1 MPKANDSGLARRLLG
16 RLLAP
21 RHDFL
26 TVSLIA
32 VVLALAIGLCVIYA
46 TGRDGLAGYAE
57 MLRGGLGG
65 PGPLGESSIKMAV
78 LTFTGLAVAVAFTVG
93 LFNIGAE
100 GQLIV
105 GAITAAWLGHGIRG
119 LPPALHIA
127 VSLAGAAVAGGVW
140 GFIPGYLKV
149 KRGVHEVISTI
160 MLNWV
165 AVYLVENWLVIGPL
179 KAPES
184 ADASI
189 SQSGTSQI
197 LSSAELP
204 RLLGESSRLNLGFVL
219 ALAAAALCVF
229 VLVRTRLG
237 YEMRAVGASPE
248 AARYGGIDVASRI
261 YVAMA
266 ASGALAALGGATLIL
281 GTELRY
287 PSSFHSGYGFD
298 GIAVSLIGGNQP
310 LGVLAA
316 AAFFSVLR
324 AGGTR
329 LQLLQI
335 HRSLPDVI
343 QGLAL
348 LFVAAQL
355 AFEAGLRWL
364 RARVPGGLEQGGGR
378 VSGA

>member
-1 MPKANDSGLARRLLG
+1 MKTASILKRVLRPQ
-16 RLLAP
+16 
-21 RHDFL
+21 HDVL
-26 TVSLIA
+26 TISLIA
-32 VVLALAIGLCVIYA
+32 VGLALAIGLAVIYA

-57 MLRGGLGG
+57 MFSGGLGG
-65 PGPLGESSIKMAV
+65 AGPLGESSIKMTV
-78 LTFTGLAVAVAFTVG
+78 LTLTGLSVAVAFVVG

-105 GAITAAWLGHGIRG
+105 GAITAAWLGRAVTG
-119 LPPALHIA
+119 LPAALHLPLVIGA
-127 VSLAGAAVAGGVW
+127 AMAAGAFW
-140 GFIPGYLKV
+140 GFLPGYLKL

-165 AVYLVENWLVIGPL
+165 AVYIVENWLVIGPL

-184 ADASI
+184 SDASI
-189 SQSGTSQI
+189 SLSGTGQI
-197 LSSAELP
+197 QHSAELP
-204 RLLGESSRLNLGFVL
+204 RLLGDASRLNLGFLL
-219 ALAAAALCVF
+219 ALAAAGLCLF
-229 VLVRTRLG
+229 VLSRTRLG
-237 YEMRAVGASPE
+237 YELRAVGASAE
-248 AARYGGIDVASRI
+248 AARYGGINVASRI
-261 YVAMA
+261 YVAMSVA
-266 ASGALAALGGATLIL
+266 GALAGLGGATLIL

-298 GIAVSLIGGNQP
+298 GIAVSLIGGNNP
-310 LGVLAA
+310 LGVLIA

-348 LFVAAQL
+348 LFVAGQL
-355 AFEAGLRWL
+355 AFRAGLRRL
-364 RARVPGGLEQGGGR
+364 RARAFAPGELPD
-378 VSGA
+378 A